1 MRPRLC
7 GKRIFNRSP
16 YFEEGYIMA
25 KTAEVY
31 RFNNLPPTSQAAW
44 SKLATLDTRSLV
56 TYPFVIKTYDY
67 QDSYAITDSTDL
79 TAIIGTVS
87 ASVLA
92 ERTLSESYID
102 LVIASSTEAE
112 ASAAIAPYFE

>member
-1 MRPRLC
+1 
-7 GKRIFNRSP
+7 
-16 YFEEGYIMA
+16 MA
-25 KTAEVY
+25 KTAGVY